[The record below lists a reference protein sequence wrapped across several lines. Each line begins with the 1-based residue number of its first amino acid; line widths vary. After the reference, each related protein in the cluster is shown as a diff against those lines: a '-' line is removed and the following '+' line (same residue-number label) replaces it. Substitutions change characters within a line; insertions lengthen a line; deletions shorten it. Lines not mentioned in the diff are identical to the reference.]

1 MPSSADGGRRVE
13 RGRLGLS
20 PAPDLV
26 RRSAV
31 LPSTQ
36 LLALARRCSLRAAL
50 AGAALAGA
58 ALSISLLVA
67 LTAQPALADGGTGG
81 TGGNS
86 GGIGGAGGT
95 GYLGAAGSPGS
106 SVNLHGGG
114 GGGGAAG
121 GGNGG
126 DGGNGGLGT
135 PGGAGGAGGVGDG
148 SNGSDGSS
156 PPYFSAGGGGGGGG
170 NNGNG
175 TGAASISNGFPLN
188 GGNGGTGGLGAFG
201 VGGGGGGG
209 GGGYG
214 AIVTGAGSSSNT
226 SSISGGNGGAGGN
239 GGSGASGD
247 AGGNG
252 GDGGAGVQFTARGAT
267 FTSSG
272 TITGGNGGTGGAGG
286 GGGSAGTA
294 GAGGAGIV
302 GSGLTIINSGTITG
316 GLAGDGVTQAN
327 AITFTGGVN
336 SLTLQAGFT
345 INGNVVAVSGGSDT
359 LALGGTTNS
368 TFNLALLGTQYLNFA
383 NFAKTGASTWTLS
396 GASGAPSIA
405 WTVSAGTLDLGATTQ
420 TTGALTLTGGTIQN
434 GTLTSS
440 SFGVQ
445 AGTISAVLAGSGA
458 LTKTT
463 AGTVTLSGANTY
475 NGGTTVSAGTLQVSG
490 SGTLGATTGT
500 LAVSGGTLDLGATT
514 QTTGALTLTGGTIQN
529 GTLDAS
535 SFGVQAGTVSAI
547 LGGAGA
553 LTKTTAG
560 TVTLSGVNT
569 YTGATTINGGTL
581 EVDGSIANT
590 SSVTVNSGGTLSG
603 TGVVD
608 PITTM
613 IMSGGTLAPGNA
625 ANPTGTLTIT
635 GNLVFQSG
643 ALYLVQV
650 TPSAA
655 SATNVSGNATLA
667 GTVDAVFASGTYAK
681 NQYTILQ
688 SAGLGGTTFSALTTT
703 NLPAG
708 FKASLVYTGDDVL
721 LDLTATLG
729 GPGGLNI
736 NQQNVANALN
746 NFFNSGGTL
755 PPNFANIF
763 GLTGGSLANALTQLD
778 GEAATGAERVAF
790 QLTDQFLNLMLDPFV
805 DGRLGGG
812 GAGGGGQASR
822 FAPEQQAEFPPDV
835 ALAYA
840 AVLKA
845 PAPFAQRW
853 TAWGSAY
860 GGSNA
865 ANGNPA
871 VGSNNVTAQT
881 YGFAGGMDYHYSPDT
896 IFGFALAG
904 GGTNWGLA
912 GGLGD
917 GRSDAFQSGVY
928 AITRSGPAYLAAAL
942 SFTNHWMTT
951 DRAALGD
958 QLTANFDAQSYG
970 ARLETGYRYAVLPKF
985 GTPFG
990 VTPYAAVQAQDF
1002 HTPSYSETDVSGG
1015 GFGLSYAA
1023 MNATD
1028 IRSELGARFD
1038 DPTLLAGM
1046 PLILRARL
1054 AWAHDW
1060 VSNPALGAVFE
1071 SLPGASFVVNGAP
1084 LPSDSAL
1091 TSLGAELYLT
1101 SSLRLIAKFD
1111 GEFAPGSQTYAGTG
1125 TLRYT
1130 W

>member
-36 LLALARRCSLRAAL
+36 LLALARRCSLRA

-156 PPYFSAGGGGGGGG
+156 PTYYSAGGGGGGGG

-405 WTVSAGTLDLGATTQ
+405 WTVSAGTLDLGSTTQ

-440 SFGVQ
+440 SFGVR

-458 LTKTT
+458 LTKTGT
-463 AGTVTLSGANTY
+463 GTVVLSG
-475 NGGTTVSAGTLQVSG
+475 
-490 SGTLGATTGT
+490 
-500 LAVSGGTLDLGATT
+500 
-514 QTTGALTLTGGTIQN
+514 I
-529 GTLDAS
+529 
-535 SFGVQAGTVSAI
+535 
-547 LGGAGA
+547 
-553 LTKTTAG
+553 
-560 TVTLSGVNT
+560 NT
-569 YTGATTINGGTL
+569 YTGATNINGGTL

-603 TGVVD
+603 TGIVD
-608 PITTM
+608 PITTT
-613 IMSGGTLAPGNA
+613 IMSGGTLAPGNP

-635 GNLVFQSG
+635 GNLAFQSG
-643 ALYLVQV
+643 ALYMVQV

-655 SATNVSGNATLA
+655 SATNVSGTASLA

-1028 IRSELGARFD
+1028 IRSEFGARFD

>member
-1 MPSSADGGRRVE
+1 MAA
-13 RGRLGLS
+13 
-20 PAPDLV
+20 PAAPAAIVGVLEGPAELV
-26 RRSAV
+26 TSVLQAV
-31 LPSTQ
+31 
-36 LLALARRCSLRAAL
+36 RAAAL
-50 AGAALAGA
+50 IFMAAVAVVVRPGEATAATAAMVGWGRPAVPAAPEVWEMVLMGRMDHPPHTIQPGAGAGA
-58 ALSISLLVA
+58 VEIMAMA
-67 LTAQPALADGGTGG
+67 PAQPAFRMASRST
-81 TGGNS
+81 
-86 GGIGGAGGT
+86 
-95 GYLGAAGSPGS
+95 AAT
-106 SVNLHGGG
+106 
-114 GGGGAAG
+114 AAPAASER
-121 GGNGG
+121 
-126 DGGNGGLGT
+126 LVWAAAAAVVVVATAPLSRAQAQAAT
-135 PGGAGGAGGVGDG
+135 PAA
-148 SNGSDGSS
+148 SR
-156 PPYFSAGGGGGGGG
+156 AA
-170 NNGNG
+170 
-175 TGAASISNGFPLN
+175 TGAPAA
-188 GGNGGTGGLGAFG
+188 T
-201 VGGGGGGG
+201 
-209 GGGYG
+209 
-214 AIVTGAGSSSNT
+214 
-226 SSISGGNGGAGGN
+226 

-272 TITGGNGGTGGAGG
+272 TITGGNGETGGAGG

-405 WTVSAGTLDLGATTQ
+405 WTVSAGTLDLGSTTQ

-440 SFGVQ
+440 SFGVR

-458 LTKTT
+458 LTKTGT
-463 AGTVTLSGANTY
+463 GTVVLSG
-475 NGGTTVSAGTLQVSG
+475 
-490 SGTLGATTGT
+490 
-500 LAVSGGTLDLGATT
+500 
-514 QTTGALTLTGGTIQN
+514 I
-529 GTLDAS
+529 
-535 SFGVQAGTVSAI
+535 
-547 LGGAGA
+547 
-553 LTKTTAG
+553 
-560 TVTLSGVNT
+560 NT
-569 YTGATTINGGTL
+569 YTGATNINGGTL

-603 TGVVD
+603 TGIVD
-608 PITTM
+608 PITTT
-613 IMSGGTLAPGNA
+613 IMSGGTLAPGNP

-635 GNLVFQSG
+635 GNLAFQSG
-643 ALYLVQV
+643 ALYMVQV

-655 SATNVSGNATLA
+655 SATNVSGTASLA

-1002 HTPSYSETDVSGG
+1002 HTLSYSETDVSGG

>member
-13 RGRLGLS
+13 GGRLGLS
-20 PAPDLV
+20 LAPDLV
-26 RRSAV
+26 RRSGV

-36 LLALARRCSLRAAL
+36 LSALARRCSLRAA
-50 AGAALAGA
+50 GAALAGA
-58 ALSISLLVA
+58 ASSISLLVA

-156 PPYFSAGGGGGGGG
+156 PTYYSAGGGGGGGG

-188 GGNGGTGGLGAFG
+188 GGNGGNGGLGAFG

-226 SSISGGNGGAGGN
+226 SSISGGDGGAGGN

-316 GLAGDGVTQAN
+316 GLAGDGVTRAN

-405 WTVSAGTLDLGATTQ
+405 WTVSAGTLDLGSATQ

-458 LTKTT
+458 LTKTGT
-463 AGTVTLSGANTY
+463 GTVVL
-475 NGGTTVSAGTLQVSG
+475 
-490 SGTLGATTGT
+490 
-500 LAVSGGTLDLGATT
+500 
-514 QTTGALTLTGGTIQN
+514 
-529 GTLDAS
+529 
-535 SFGVQAGTVSAI
+535 FGIT
-547 LGGAGA
+547 
-553 LTKTTAG
+553 
-560 TVTLSGVNT
+560 T
-569 YTGATTINGGTL
+569 YTGATNINGGTL

-603 TGVVD
+603 TGIVD
-608 PITTM
+608 PITTT
-613 IMSGGTLAPGNA
+613 IMSGGTLAPGNP

-635 GNLVFQSG
+635 GNLAFQSG
-643 ALYLVQV
+643 ALYMVQV

-655 SATNVSGNATLA
+655 SATNVSGTASLA

-736 NQQNVANALN
+736 NQRNVANALN

-778 GEAATGAERVAF
+778 GEAATGTERVAF

-812 GAGGGGQASR
+812 GTGGAGQASR
-822 FAPEQQAEFPPDV
+822 FAPDEQAEFPPDV

-853 TAWGSAY
+853 TAWDSAY

-904 GGTNWGLA
+904 GGTNWSLA

-928 AITRSGPAYLAAAL
+928 AITRSGPAYLAGAL

-1046 PLILRARL
+1046 PLILRTRL

-1084 LPSDSAL
+1084 LPSNSAL

-1101 SSLRLIAKFD
+1101 SSLRLIVKFD
-1111 GEFAPGSQTYAGTG
+1111 GEFAPGSQTYAGSS
-1125 TLRYT
+1125 TLRYV

>member
-1 MPSSADGGRRVE
+1 
-13 RGRLGLS
+13 
-20 PAPDLV
+20 
-26 RRSAV
+26 
-31 LPSTQ
+31 
-36 LLALARRCSLRAAL
+36 
-50 AGAALAGA
+50 
-58 ALSISLLVA
+58 
-67 LTAQPALADGGTGG
+67 
-81 TGGNS
+81 
-86 GGIGGAGGT
+86 
-95 GYLGAAGSPGS
+95 
-106 SVNLHGGG
+106 
-114 GGGGAAG
+114 
-121 GGNGG
+121 
-126 DGGNGGLGT
+126 
-135 PGGAGGAGGVGDG
+135 
-148 SNGSDGSS
+148 
-156 PPYFSAGGGGGGGG
+156 
-170 NNGNG
+170 
-175 TGAASISNGFPLN
+175 
-188 GGNGGTGGLGAFG
+188 
-201 VGGGGGGG
+201 
-209 GGGYG
+209 
-214 AIVTGAGSSSNT
+214 
-226 SSISGGNGGAGGN
+226 
-239 GGSGASGD
+239 
-247 AGGNG
+247 
-252 GDGGAGVQFTARGAT
+252 VQFTARGAT

-272 TITGGNGGTGGAGG
+272 TITGGNGETGGAGG

-405 WTVSAGTLDLGATTQ
+405 WTVSAGTLDLGSTTQ

-440 SFGVQ
+440 SFGVR

-458 LTKTT
+458 LTKTGT
-463 AGTVTLSGANTY
+463 GTVVLSG
-475 NGGTTVSAGTLQVSG
+475 
-490 SGTLGATTGT
+490 
-500 LAVSGGTLDLGATT
+500 
-514 QTTGALTLTGGTIQN
+514 I
-529 GTLDAS
+529 
-535 SFGVQAGTVSAI
+535 
-547 LGGAGA
+547 
-553 LTKTTAG
+553 
-560 TVTLSGVNT
+560 NT
-569 YTGATTINGGTL
+569 YTGATNINGGTL

-603 TGVVD
+603 TGIVD
-608 PITTM
+608 PITTT
-613 IMSGGTLAPGNA
+613 IMSGGTLAPGNP

-635 GNLVFQSG
+635 GNLAFQSG
-643 ALYLVQV
+643 ALYMVQV

-655 SATNVSGNATLA
+655 SATNVSGTASLA

-1002 HTPSYSETDVSGG
+1002 HTLSYSETDVSGG